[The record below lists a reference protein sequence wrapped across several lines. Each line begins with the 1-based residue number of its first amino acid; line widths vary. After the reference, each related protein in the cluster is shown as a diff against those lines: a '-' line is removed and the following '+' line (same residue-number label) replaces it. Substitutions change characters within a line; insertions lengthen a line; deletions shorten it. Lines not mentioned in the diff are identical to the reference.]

1 MKCPNYFSIHVK
13 GDSPIKKS
21 QDLKRARIGTSRMGG
36 ASHGYSMAMVKTA
49 GLEKDVRFVAVGRP
63 AERVA
68 ALVAGAIEAFVQTFN
83 RW

>member
-1 MKCPNYFSIHVK
+1 
-13 GDSPIKKS
+13 
-21 QDLKRARIGTSRMGG
+21 MGG